1 MFFFETSLSNEDLK
15 VATDVRLDW
24 QETLS
29 NGKVVEIRPIVPDDI
44 ERERAFFQGLSGQSR
59 HQRFLGGVAALT
71 ESELHQ
77 LCDIDYLRDMAF
89 VAVVDDGD
97 VRSIVGVARYAEGEP
112 GAGSEIAVTVA
123 DEWQNKGLGSAL
135 LRHLIQY
142 ASELGITRLYSIDA
156 ADNGHM
162 RELARDFGFVR
173 QRDPNDA
180 TMMISSLELTT
191 LPPPA

>member
-1 MFFFETSLSNEDLK
+1 M
-15 VATDVRLDW
+15 ATNVCLDW

-29 NGKVVEIRPIVPDDI
+29 DGRVVEIRPIVPDDI
-44 ERERAFFQGLSGQSR
+44 ERERAFFQGLSDQSR
-59 HQRFLGGVAALT
+59 HQRFLGGIAALT
-71 ESELHQ
+71 DAELHQ
-77 LCDIDYLRDMAF
+77 FCDIDYLRDMAF
-89 VAVVDDGD
+89 VATVDDDDGS
-97 VRSIVGVARYAEGEP
+97 RIVGVARYAEGEP

-123 DEWQNKGLGSAL
+123 DNWQNKGLGSAL

-156 ADNGHM
+156 AENGHM

-180 TMMISSLELTT
+180 TLMISSLELTA
-191 LPPPA
+191 LPPA